1 MGSGVG
7 QLVSDMS
14 ASKRKAAKKPAVRR
28 LPLARQLVLR
38 VVLAHSKPVIWRL
51 IVIPEAFTLEQ
62 LHRVVQMAFSW
73 LDYHLYAFQIG
84 GRRFERPE
92 AEAEGENAGEITLS
106 SLQLRKGA
114 RFTYLY
120 DFGDDWEHEI
130 TVEEVAPLP
139 EPDGF
144 EWFPRILGG
153 ERAGPPEDVGG
164 MIGYMGF
171 VEALRDPKHPEHADR
186 REWAPPGFDP
196 ARFDLAAADHTLTLA
211 CAWGAI

>member
-1 MGSGVG
+1 MGSGEG

>member
-1 MGSGVG
+1 MRAPKLKIVKS
-7 QLVSDMS
+7 S
-14 ASKRKAAKKPAVRR
+14 RVRR
-28 LPLARQLVLR
+28 LPVARKLVLR
-38 VVLAHSKPVIWRL
+38 VALAHSKPVIWRL

-73 LDYHLYAFQIG
+73 LDYHLYEFRIG

-92 AEAEGENAGEITLS
+92 AEAEGENAGEITLT

-144 EWFPRILGG
+144 EWFPRILDG

-164 MIGYMGF
+164 MPGYMDF
-171 VEALRDPKHPEHADR
+171 VKALQDQKHPEHENR

-196 ARFDLAAADHTLTLA
+196 ARFDLAAADHALTLA
-211 CAWGAI
+211 CA